1 MVKGGS
7 IVEQGSHVKL
17 MEDPDGSY
25 AALYKL
31 QQTAPTKEKPSFEEM
46 QASFQSLEALHL
58 ECIYASHVHQG
69 LSELG
74 ALQQILDGI
83 TLHSDSVSA
92 PHITTILYPLE
103 MHKIPGSLIESLLGT
118 IGPSSGLKGT
128 RCDYLPG

>member
-83 TLHSDSVSA
+83 TLHSASA
-92 PHITTILYPLE
+92 PHITTILYPME
-103 MHKIPGSLIESLLGT
+103 MHKIPGSLVESLLGT